1 MSKKKKIVISF
12 ILLLITV
19 LLIIYFSGVWYFR
32 SHFFANTLINN
43 TDYGFKSFE
52 SVSEDIEKNTEKY
65 ILSIRFR
72 NGEKAS
78 ITARQIGYRGTDDGA
93 HIRVAAKQ
101 NPYKWVSA
109 FFSERREVIGIRYIY
124 NEIMLNNSVNNLEQM
139 DTENMEEPEDAYVK
153 YSEEEKRFIIVPETE
168 GTTIRKDKF
177 MESVRKSLERG
188 DDVMDGE
195 KEGVYEKA
203 DVRSDSDELLE
214 YVGKMNK
221 YLDGKITYLLP
232 DGETLVLD
240 SERVCEWF
248 AEDENGNKYYEEDV
262 WNEHITEF
270 VDELA
275 VKVNTVWKDK
285 EFEST
290 DNGLI
295 TVQGGTYGYS
305 VDKESETESINDVIS
320 SGSEEERSP
329 RYYTAETGESD
340 VNDGIGSTYIE
351 VSIDEQHLWYYED
364 GEMVMDSPVVTGNKG
379 NHDTPKGIFTVMFT
393 QHPAVLRGRI
403 MSNGEPE
410 YESPVSYWMPFY
422 DGCGFHDATWRGSF
436 GGSIYTY
443 NGSHGCVNMPYSAA
457 QELFEYVDGGTV
469 VVIY

>member
-12 ILLLITV
+12 ILLLINV

-32 SHFFANTLINN
+32 SHFLANTFINN
-43 TDYGFKSFE
+43 TDYGLKPFE
-52 SVSEDIEKNTEKY
+52 SVSEDIEKDAGRY
-65 ILSIRFR
+65 MLSIRFR
-72 NGEKAS
+72 NGEKAFL
-78 ITARQIGYRGTDDGA
+78 TARQIGFRGTDNGA
-93 HIRVAAKQ
+93 HIQVAAKQ
-101 NPYKWVSA
+101 DPYKWVNA
-109 FFSERREVIGIRYIY
+109 FFTERREVVGVHYVY

-153 YSEEEKRFIIVPETE
+153 YSEEEKRFIIIPETE

-177 MESVRKSLERG
+177 MESVRKSLENRE
-188 DDVMDGE
+188 DVLDAE
-195 KEGVYEKA
+195 KEDVYEKA

-232 DGETLVLD
+232 DGETLTLD

-248 AEDENGNKYYEEDV
+248 AEDENGNKYYDEDV

-275 VKVNTVWKDK
+275 VRVNTVWKDK

-290 DNGLI
+290 DDGLI

-305 VDKESETESINDVIS
+305 VDKESEAESINDVIS
-320 SGSEEERSP
+320 NGGEEERSP
-329 RYYTAETGESD
+329 RYYTAETGEPD

-351 VSIDEQHLWYYED
+351 VSIDEQHLWYYEN

-379 NHDTPKGIFTVMFT
+379 NHDTPKGVFTVMFT

-403 MSNGEPE
+403 MPNGEPE

-436 GGSIYTY
+436 GGSIYAY

>member
-12 ILLLITV
+12 ILLLINV

-32 SHFFANTLINN
+32 SHFLANTFINN
-43 TDYGFKSFE
+43 TDYGLKPFE
-52 SVSEDIEKNTEKY
+52 SVSEDIEKDAGRY
-65 ILSIRFR
+65 MLSIRFR
-72 NGEKAS
+72 NGEKAFL
-78 ITARQIGYRGTDDGA
+78 TARQIGFRGTDNGA
-93 HIRVAAKQ
+93 HIQVAAKQ
-101 NPYKWVSA
+101 DPYKWVNA
-109 FFSERREVIGIRYIY
+109 FFTERREVVGVHYVY

-153 YSEEEKRFIIVPETE
+153 YSEEEKRFIIIPETE

-177 MESVRKSLERG
+177 MESVRKSLENRE
-188 DDVMDGE
+188 DVLDAE
-195 KEGVYEKA
+195 KEDVYEKA

-232 DGETLVLD
+232 DGETLTLD

-248 AEDENGNKYYEEDV
+248 AEDENGNKYYDEDV

-275 VKVNTVWKDK
+275 VRVNTVWKDK

-290 DNGLI
+290 DDGLI

-305 VDKESETESINDVIS
+305 VDKESEAESINDVIS
-320 SGSEEERSP
+320 NGGEEERSP
-329 RYYTAETGESD
+329 RYYTAETGEPD

-351 VSIDEQHLWYYED
+351 VSIDEQHLWYYEN

-379 NHDTPKGIFTVMFT
+379 NHDTPKGVFTVMFT

-403 MSNGEPE
+403 MPNGEPE

>member
-32 SHFFANTLINN
+32 SHFLANTFINN
-43 TDYGFKSFE
+43 TDYGLRPFE
-52 SVSEDIEKNTEKY
+52 SVSEDIEKDAGRY
-65 ILSIRFR
+65 MLSIRFR
-72 NGEKAS
+72 NGEKAFL
-78 ITARQIGYRGTDDGA
+78 TARQIGFRGTDNGA
-93 HIRVAAKQ
+93 HIQVAAKQ
-101 NPYKWVSA
+101 DPYKWVSA
-109 FFSERREVIGIRYIY
+109 FFTERREVIGVRYVY

-139 DTENMEEPEDAYVK
+139 NTENMEEPEDAYVK
-153 YSEEEKRFIIVPETE
+153 YSEEEKRFIIIPETE

-177 MESVRKSLERG
+177 MESVRKSLENRE
-188 DDVMDGE
+188 DVLDAE
-195 KEGVYEKA
+195 KEDVYEKA
-203 DVRSDSDELLE
+203 DTRSDSDELLE

-232 DGETLVLD
+232 DGETLTLD

-248 AEDENGNKYYEEDV
+248 AEDENGNKYYDEDV
-262 WNEHITEF
+262 WNEHIIEF
-270 VDELA
+270 VDKLA
-275 VKVNTVWKDK
+275 VRVNTVWKDK

-290 DNGLI
+290 DDGLI

-320 SGSEEERSP
+320 SGGEEERSP
-329 RYYTAETGESD
+329 RYYTTETGEPD

-379 NHDTPKGIFTVMFT
+379 NHDTPKGVFTVMFT

-403 MSNGEPE
+403 MPNGEPE

>member
-12 ILLLITV
+12 ILLLINV

-32 SHFFANTLINN
+32 SHFLANTFINN
-43 TDYGFKSFE
+43 TDYGLKPFE
-52 SVSEDIEKNTEKY
+52 SVSEDIEKDAGRY
-65 ILSIRFR
+65 MLSIRFR
-72 NGEKAS
+72 NGEKAFL
-78 ITARQIGYRGTDDGA
+78 TARQIGFRGTDNGA
-93 HIRVAAKQ
+93 HIQVAAKQ
-101 NPYKWVSA
+101 DPYKWVNA
-109 FFSERREVIGIRYIY
+109 FFTERREVVGVHYVY

-153 YSEEEKRFIIVPETE
+153 YSEEEKRFIIIPETE

-177 MESVRKSLERG
+177 MESVRKSLENRE
-188 DDVMDGE
+188 DVLDAE
-195 KEGVYEKA
+195 KEDVYEKA

-232 DGETLVLD
+232 DGETLTLD

-248 AEDENGNKYYEEDV
+248 AEDENGNKYYDEDV

-275 VKVNTVWKDK
+275 VRVNTVWKDK

-290 DNGLI
+290 DDGLI

-305 VDKESETESINDVIS
+305 VDKESEVESINDVIS
-320 SGSEEERSP
+320 NGGEEERSP
-329 RYYTAETGESD
+329 RYYTAETGEPD

-351 VSIDEQHLWYYED
+351 VSIDEQHLWYYEN

-379 NHDTPKGIFTVMFT
+379 NHDTPKGVFTVMFT

-403 MSNGEPE
+403 MPNGEPE

>member
-32 SHFFANTLINN
+32 SHFLANTFINN

-52 SVSEDIEKNTEKY
+52 SVSEDIEKDTEKY

-78 ITARQIGYRGTDDGA
+78 LTARQIGYRGTDNGA
-93 HIRVAAKQ
+93 HIKVAAKQ
-101 NPYKWVSA
+101 NPYKWMSA

-177 MESVRKSLERG
+177 MESVRKSLEKG
-188 DDVMDGE
+188 EDVLDAE

-240 SERVCEWF
+240 GERVCQWF
-248 AEDENGNKYYEEDV
+248 AEDENGNKYYDEDV
-262 WNEHITEF
+262 WNEHIVEF

-290 DNGLI
+290 DDGLI

-305 VDKESETESINDVIS
+305 VDKESEAESINDVIS
-320 SGSEEERSP
+320 NGGEEERSP
-329 RYYTAETGESD
+329 RYYTAETGDPD